1 MYKLT
6 KTHDKKTNTFAVSV
20 DINDYHYCKY
30 FKGNKEAD
38 LLYDLLLD
46 IKREC
51 EKRVKNENIVLCD
64 VLSEAKKELKNGK
77 TEKN

>member
-30 FKGNKEAD
+30 FKGDKEKEANS
-38 LLYDLLLD
+38 LYDLLLD
-46 IKREC
+46 IKKET
-51 EKRVKNENIVLCD
+51 EKRVKNENIILHD
-64 VLSEAKKELKNGK
+64 VVGEAREMLEN
-77 TEKN
+77 EKIN

>member
-30 FKGNKEAD
+30 FKLEKDAS

-46 IKREC
+46 IKRET
-51 EKRVKNENIVLCD
+51 EKRVKNENIILVD
-64 VLSEAKKELKNGK
+64 KVKQVRKELKK
-77 TEKN
+77 